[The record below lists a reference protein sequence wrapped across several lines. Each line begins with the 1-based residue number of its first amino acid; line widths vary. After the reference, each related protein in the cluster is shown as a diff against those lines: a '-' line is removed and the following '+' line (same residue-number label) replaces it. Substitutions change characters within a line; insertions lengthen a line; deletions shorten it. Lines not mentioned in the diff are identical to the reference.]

1 MRRRMCFGTENT
13 EGVQTLSPPPHAF
26 LPAVWCGGAGEEW
39 GADLLCDALLLCTI
53 SCNYGKVSRYHHAF
67 KGIRMLDR
75 CAGAAPG
82 LCPKHCTRTQQ
93 GAVLHRAASCTSC
106 WLQADFLGDVKRHMT
121 AIWVLH
127 TGTGCRAQSE
137 GLVVFRSKRRT
148 YWL

>member
-1 MRRRMCFGTENT
+1 MRRRMCFGAENT
-13 EGVQTLSPPPHAF
+13 EVVQALPPPPHAF
-26 LPAVWCGGAGEEW
+26 LPAVWCGGAREER
-39 GADLLCDALLLCTI
+39 GAGLLCDALLLFTI

-67 KGIRMLDR
+67 KGIRMLDW

-82 LCPKHCTRTQQ
+82 LCPKHCTRMQLSCTVQ
-93 GAVLHRAASCTSC
+93 LPCTSC
-106 WLQADFLGDVKRHMT
+106 WLQADFLGDVKSHMA

-148 YWL
+148 CWL